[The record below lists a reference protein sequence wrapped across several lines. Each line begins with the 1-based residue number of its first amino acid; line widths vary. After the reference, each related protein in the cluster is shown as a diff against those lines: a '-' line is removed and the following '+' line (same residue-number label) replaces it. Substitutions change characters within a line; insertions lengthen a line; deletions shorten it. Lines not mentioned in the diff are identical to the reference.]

1 MPLAFQ
7 ASQKLDL
14 PVSSNAERLP
24 AYLLEQK
31 RVVSALLDENKL
43 TQLGPGSFRYTVTS
57 LNVFQLQLNPVVSL
71 VVVNSDGK
79 LIMRASDAELKGLGI
94 VEDFELSLEATL
106 EATAKGLEG
115 EAILGVSVTQ
125 PPLLKLIPT
134 GVLEG
139 TGQSILNGILL
150 GIKGRVG
157 KQVLAD
163 FSNWCQE

>member
-43 TQLGPGSFRYTVTS
+43 TQLGPRSFRYTVTS
-57 LNVFQLQLNPVVSL
+57 LNLFQLQLNPVVSL

-79 LIMRASDAELKGLGI
+79 LIMRASDAELKGLDI

-157 KQVLAD
+157 QQVLAD

>member
-14 PVSSNAERLP
+14 PVSTNAERLP

-31 RVVSALLDENKL
+31 RVVYALLDENKL

-79 LIMRASDAELKGLGI
+79 LIMRASDAELKGLDI

-157 KQVLAD
+157 QQVLAD

>member
-31 RVVSALLDENKL
+31 RVVSALLDKNKL

-57 LNVFQLQLNPVVSL
+57 LNLFQLQLNPVVSL

-157 KQVLAD
+157 QQVLAD